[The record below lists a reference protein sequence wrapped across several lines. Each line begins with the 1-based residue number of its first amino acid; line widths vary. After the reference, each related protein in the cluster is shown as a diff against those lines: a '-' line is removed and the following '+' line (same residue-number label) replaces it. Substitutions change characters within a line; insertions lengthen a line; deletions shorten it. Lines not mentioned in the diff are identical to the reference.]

1 VDSSSRCTA
10 RNPHEFRYDNSFDPL
25 INMDETAS
33 ATPKWRPL
41 NRTDRRIA
49 GVLIEK
55 AKTTPDQ
62 YPMTM
67 NGLITGSNQKS
78 NRDPQMQLEEDAVMD
93 SLDRLKSVGAVSEV
107 QGSGRVS
114 KYRHLLY
121 EWLGVDKVE
130 LAVMAELLLRGAQT
144 EGELRGRASRMEPIA
159 DLATMRTIFNGLK
172 AKNLVIE
179 LTPPGR
185 GQIIS
190 HNLYEPDELERL
202 KQRLGSTAA
211 NHEPAPSSAPQPR
224 PTSPASAAPPAAA
237 SPAQGANS
245 GNSEELRTLR
255 TELAELRQELQSLAE
270 TVRRQEI
277 AISDLRTSLGG

>member
-1 VDSSSRCTA
+1 
-10 RNPHEFRYDNSFDPL
+10 
-25 INMDETAS
+25 MDETAS
-33 ATPKWRPL
+33 PAPKWRPL

-93 SLDRLKSVGAVSEV
+93 ALDRLKSVGAVAEV

-159 DLATMRTIFNGLK
+159 DLATMRTIFNNLK

-190 HNLYEPDELERL
+190 HNLYEPDELARL
-202 KQRLGSTAA
+202 KERLGSTATSY
-211 NHEPAPSSAPQPR
+211 EPAPAATAARPSA
-224 PTSPASAAPPAAA
+224 TGGVAPAAA
-237 SPAQGANS
+237 SSPSHAAVSSITAPASS
-245 GNSEELRTLR
+245 GNGEELRTLR
-255 TELAELRQELQSLAE
+255 AELAELRRELEALAE
-270 TVRRQEI
+270 TVRRQEN